1 MSRTP
6 ALDNRITEQNKK
18 KYKQQVDNEPN
29 DMELEM
35 ERVRMLALNRQKSV
49 FDSDEGNRTPG
60 INTAPSVFEKTA
72 VFHTNN

>member
-18 KYKQQVDNEPN
+18 KLNQPKDNEPD

-35 ERVRMLALNRQKSV
+35 DRVRLLALNKQKSV
-49 FDSDEGNRTPG
+49 FDSDEGNRASG
-60 INTAPSVFEKTA
+60 INTAPSIFEKTA
-72 VFHTNN
+72 VFFVGK

>member
-1 MSRTP
+1 MGRTP

-18 KYKQQVDNEPN
+18 KLNPPKDDEPN

-35 ERVRMLALNRQKSV
+35 DRVRMLALNKQKCV
-49 FDSDEGNRTPG
+49 FDSDSGNRTPG

-72 VFHTNN
+72 VFHIDK